1 MQDYITFHATEK
13 VNKALESL
21 IHTQEWRELEEYV
34 FLHILAQENLSL
46 TEGQLFQVNLTSIL
60 FRMIYF
66 GYRGTAIPGHP
77 YLQSFQNDLFR
88 FRTSPLQRGS
98 SFRPP

>member
-46 TEGQLFQVNLTSIL
+46 TEGQLFQVTLTSSL
-60 FRMIYF
+60 FNSVAY
-66 GYRGTAIPGHP
+66 P
-77 YLQSFQNDLFR
+77 DLY
-88 FRTSPLQRGS
+88 SGSGSGSISQRYGS
-98 SFRPP
+98 ES